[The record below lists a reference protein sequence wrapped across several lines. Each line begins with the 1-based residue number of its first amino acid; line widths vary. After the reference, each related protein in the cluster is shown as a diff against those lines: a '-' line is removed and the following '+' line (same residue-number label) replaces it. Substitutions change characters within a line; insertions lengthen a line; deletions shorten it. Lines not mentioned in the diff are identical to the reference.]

1 MIIVFLRA
9 IILFAVLLFTMRL
22 MGKRQIG
29 EMEPFELVI
38 TLVISELACIPM
50 ADRSIPITFG
60 IVAILTMF
68 VIHQAILLLSKNKKM
83 QTVINGK
90 PVMVI
95 DSHGI
100 DVQALNSLNMTV
112 GDILQSMRSAEYF
125 SLEEITYGIMETN
138 GQLTVIPNKNMT
150 NRQQTL
156 PIVVIEQGKW
166 NDEEI
171 TQHNFDKASLQLLLR
186 QERINVKNVVILAI
200 DEKQPHDLANQ
211 AQANFLQKRGGKTT
225 MTKNIW
231 AGLIALVLVLT
242 CGILEVVCLSKQ
254 YDQLANECTQMMSL
268 CQEEKLTVQDYNAF
282 RDKWM
287 ELRELSEL
295 MLPHIDVY
303 ELNLRFAEAQ
313 SYAENEDY
321 TQLYAQFCV
330 IEELLHYVPHLMKP
344 IFRHII

>member
-1 MIIVFLRA
+1 MPYLLVANCAFGKCYNIIVHRKALNIAEFTNILQKIFHFCLLFAKFCILLTSKTSAWHKILPTQICLNNFAIFRHTKGMIIVFLRA

-200 DEKQPHDLANQ
+200 DEN
-211 AQANFLQKRGGKTT
+211 NRMTLQTKHRPISFKNVEVKR
-225 MTKNIW
+225 
-231 AGLIALVLVLT
+231 L
-242 CGILEVVCLSKQ
+242 
-254 YDQLANECTQMMSL
+254 
-268 CQEEKLTVQDYNAF
+268 
-282 RDKWM
+282 
-287 ELRELSEL
+287 
-295 MLPHIDVY
+295 
-303 ELNLRFAEAQ
+303 
-313 SYAENEDY
+313 
-321 TQLYAQFCV
+321 
-330 IEELLHYVPHLMKP
+330 
-344 IFRHII
+344 